1 MQRIA
6 KSFHGLS
13 FYYWYRGRTY
23 VLDLSHNKLQ
33 VLLPKVF
40 DSLDLDRVYL
50 QHNDLSQL
58 HTETFRG
65 LTLSK
70 NGILDM
76 SRYKLQ
82 DLPPKVFDGMRGLK
96 ILDLAENELRS
107 LGDRLEQNQ
116 LAHLDGV
123 EPGWQPPHN
132 VTQRPLQRFHKSSK
146 AAAAEQSAGETSAKA
161 VSEFELVEVAE
172 LESKCTRRTASQSF
186 WWTELVSDR
195 LESQQAE
202 HAECYAV
209 RPGEPHYFGPAWK
222 PPD

>member
-123 EPGWQPPHN
+123 EPGW
-132 VTQRPLQRFHKSSK
+132 
-146 AAAAEQSAGETSAKA
+146 A
-161 VSEFELVEVAE
+161 
-172 LESKCTRRTASQSF
+172 TASQRYPTTSS
-186 WWTELVSDR
+186 TVSQIFESRSCRAVSWRDFRQSCFR
-195 LESQQAE
+195 LLAKFVGRFQNFRVCDA
-202 HAECYAV
+202 
-209 RPGEPHYFGPAWK
+209 R
-222 PPD
+222 